1 MELKVIKRDG
11 TLNDFDKNKIKVAI
25 EKAMNSGSGI
35 FVENQAEA
43 IAEMIED
50 IALAQNEPLTIKEI
64 EEMVYY
70 ELINRGNPA
79 TAREYESY
87 KSVQAYK
94 REHNT
99 IDKEILG
106 LLDRTNLDVMEENSN
121 KNAVIASTQRD
132 LIAGEVSKDIAKR
145 KMLSIDLVEAHESG
159 AIHIH
164 DLDYLIQPIFN
175 CCLVNMKDM
184 LDNGT
189 VVNGKMIESPKS
201 FQVACNV
208 MTQIIAQIASNQYGG
223 QSIDISCLA
232 KYLRRSYDKNL
243 NMAMNVLGKID
254 EAELMA
260 KEMTKKDLESG
271 IQTIQYQINTL
282 DVIGA

>member
-132 LIAGEVSKDIAKR
+132 LIAGEVSKDIVKR

>member
-145 KMLSIDLVEAHESG
+145 KMLPIDLVEAHESG